1 MSRNRKK
8 GKAKRAIGL
17 LFMLLSLTS
26 CGRLKSNYAIEAGIR
41 EILPDAVILN
51 VETGTRSKG
60 HKFKRFTVDNKGII
74 FIFENY
80 QATDTMFGGTV
91 AFTEANYAEKLFES
105 FAQEIEEILKKHH
118 IEMDDRISG
127 SAINLTNRITDM
139 AGLDASASALEE
151 IYRLVEDYI
160 PKETLDWFPFEIK
173 FWTLYGERELIV
185 IEKQGDWDY
194 SYYRQLLHLN
204 FKNAVDMGLVKDDV
218 ELSEEMLASIPQKYI
233 RTLYI
238 NGELYQSDRYEIRFL
253 YNLEDK
259 RYYALV
265 GFGIDIEY
273 NGGVEDHLQREII
286 KSYYPDSG
294 YSISM
299 KEQTTSYQ
307 IGNDHYLIE
316 RQRDSLTF
324 YKNGRKLSIKNY
336 TELSSTNTG
345 ATYFFWISVDDFASI
360 MGMSVEKVGEDGVY
374 LRID

>member
-51 VETGTRSKG
+51 VEIGTRSKG

-91 AFTEANYAEKLFES
+91 AFTETNYAEKLFEY

-160 PKETLDWFPFEIK
+160 PKETLDWFPFDIK

-194 SYYRQLLHLN
+194 SYYRQLLYLN
-204 FKNAVDMGLVKDDV
+204 FKNAVDMGLVKDV

-233 RTLYI
+233 RALYI

-286 KSYYPDSG
+286 KYYYPDSG

-299 KEQTTSYQ
+299 KEQTTSYK

>member
-8 GKAKRAIGL
+8 GKAKQAIGL

-26 CGRLKSNYAIEAGIR
+26 CGRLKSNHAIEAGIR

-74 FIFENY
+74 FTFEDY
-80 QATDTMFGGTV
+80 QASSTMFSGTF
-91 AFTEANYAEKLFES
+91 AFTKNDYAGKLFEY
-105 FAQEIEEILKKHH
+105 FAQEIGEILQKYH
-118 IEMDDRISG
+118 IEIDGRLSGSSIYLKNRIS
-127 SAINLTNRITDM
+127 DM
-139 AGLDASASALEE
+139 AGLDASVDALEE

-173 FWTLYGERELIV
+173 LWTLYGERELII

-194 SYYRQLLHLN
+194 SYYQQLLHLN
-204 FKNAVDMGLVKDDV
+204 FKNAVDMGLVKDV
-218 ELSEEMLASIPQKYI
+218 ELPEEMLASIPQKYI
-233 RTLYI
+233 RALYI
-238 NGELYQSDRYEIRFL
+238 NGEPYQSDRYEIRFL

-259 RYYALV
+259 RYYAPV

-286 KSYYPDSG
+286 KAYYPDSG

-299 KEQTTSYQ
+299 KEQTTTYQ

-324 YKNGRKLSIKNY
+324 YKNGRKLQIENY
-336 TELSSTNTG
+336 LELSSTHTG
-345 ATYFFWISVDDFASI
+345 AAYFFWISVDDFASI
-360 MGMSVEKVGEDGVY
+360 MGMSVEKVEDDGVY
-374 LRID
+374 LRMK

>member
-41 EILPDAVILN
+41 EILPDAEILN

-74 FIFENY
+74 FTFENY
-80 QATDTMFGGTV
+80 QAGSTMFSGTF

-139 AGLDASASALEE
+139 AGLDASASVLKE

-194 SYYRQLLHLN
+194 SYYRQLLYLN
-204 FKNAVDMGLVKDDV
+204 FKNAVDMGLVKDV

-233 RTLYI
+233 HALYI
-238 NGELYQSDRYEIRFL
+238 NGEPYQSDRYEIRFL

-286 KSYYPDSG
+286 KYYYPDSG

-316 RQRDSLTF
+316 RQRESLTF
-324 YKNGRKLSIKNY
+324 YKNGRKLPIKSY

-374 LRID
+374 LRMD

>member
-91 AFTEANYAEKLFES
+91 AFTEVNYAEKLFEY

-160 PKETLDWFPFEIK
+160 PKETLDWFPFDIK
-173 FWTLYGERELIV
+173 FWTLYGERELIL

-194 SYYRQLLHLN
+194 SYYRQLLYLN
-204 FKNAVDMGLVKDDV
+204 FKNAVDMGLVKDV

-233 RTLYI
+233 RALYI
-238 NGELYQSDRYEIRFL
+238 NGEPYQSDSYEIRFL

-316 RQRDSLTF
+316 RKRDSLTF

-374 LRID
+374 LRMD

>member
-1 MSRNRKK
+1 MSKNKK
-8 GKAKRAIGL
+8 RGKVKQAIGL
-17 LFMLLSLTS
+17 LLTLLSLTS
-26 CGRLKSNYAIEAGIR
+26 CGQLKSNHAIEAGIR
-41 EILPDAVILN
+41 EVLPDAEILN

-60 HKFKRFTVDNKGII
+60 HKFKRFTINNKGII
-74 FIFENY
+74 FTFENY
-80 QATDTMFGGTV
+80 QAASTMFSGIF
-91 AFTEANYAEKLFES
+91 AFTKNDYAGKLFEY
-105 FAQEIEEILKKHH
+105 FAQEIGEILQKYH
-118 IEMDDRISG
+118 IEIDDRRSG
-127 SAINLTNRITDM
+127 SSICLTNRITNM
-139 AGLDASASALEE
+139 AGLDASASALAE

-160 PKETLDWFPFEIK
+160 PKETLNWFPFEINL
-173 FWTLYGERELIV
+173 WTLYGERELIS

-194 SYYRQLLHLN
+194 SYYQQLLYLN
-204 FKNAVDMGLVKDDV
+204 FKNAVDMGLVKDV

-233 RTLYI
+233 RALYI
-238 NGELYQSDRYEIRFL
+238 NGEPYQSDRYEIRFL

-324 YKNGRKLSIKNY
+324 YKNGRKLQIKNY

-360 MGMSVEKVGEDGVY
+360 MGMSVEKVEEDGVY
-374 LRID
+374 LRLD

>member
-194 SYYRQLLHLN
+194 SYYRQLLYLN
-204 FKNAVDMGLVKDDV
+204 FKNAVDMGLVKDV

>member
-1 MSRNRKK
+1 MFS
-8 GKAKRAIGL
+8 
-17 LFMLLSLTS
+17 
-26 CGRLKSNYAIEAGIR
+26 
-41 EILPDAVILN
+41 
-51 VETGTRSKG
+51 GT
-60 HKFKRFTVDNKGII
+60 F
-74 FIFENY
+74 
-80 QATDTMFGGTV
+80 

-105 FAQEIEEILKKHH
+105 FAQEIEAILKKHH

-194 SYYRQLLHLN
+194 SYYRQLLYLN
-204 FKNAVDMGLVKDDV
+204 FKNAVDMGLVKDV

-233 RTLYI
+233 RALYI
-238 NGELYQSDRYEIRFL
+238 NGEPYQSDRYEIRFL

-324 YKNGRKLSIKNY
+324 YKNGRKLQIKNY

-360 MGMSVEKVGEDGVY
+360 MGMSVEKVEEGGVY
-374 LRID
+374 LRMD

>member
-91 AFTEANYAEKLFES
+91 AFTEANYAEKLFEY

-160 PKETLDWFPFEIK
+160 PKETLDWFPFDIK
-173 FWTLYGERELIV
+173 FWTLYGERELIL

-194 SYYRQLLHLN
+194 SYYRQLLYLN
-204 FKNAVDMGLVKDDV
+204 FKNAVDMGLVKDV

-233 RTLYI
+233 RALYI
-238 NGELYQSDRYEIRFL
+238 NGEPYQSDRYEIRFL

-286 KSYYPDSG
+286 KYYYPDSG

-299 KEQTTSYQ
+299 KDQTTSYQ

-374 LRID
+374 LRMD

>member
-1 MSRNRKK
+1 MSGNRKK
-8 GKAKRAIGL
+8 GKAKQAIGL

-26 CGRLKSNYAIEAGIR
+26 CGWLKSNYAIETGIR

-60 HKFKRFTVDNKGII
+60 RKFKRFTVDNKGII
-74 FIFENY
+74 FTFENY
-80 QATDTMFGGTV
+80 QAGSTMFSGTF

-105 FAQEIEEILKKHH
+105 FAQEIEAILKKHH

-194 SYYRQLLHLN
+194 SYYRQLLYLN
-204 FKNAVDMGLVKDDV
+204 FKNAVDMGLVKDV

-233 RTLYI
+233 RALYI

-286 KSYYPDSG
+286 KSYYPDSS

-324 YKNGRKLSIKNY
+324 YKNGRKLPIKNY
-336 TELSSTNTG
+336 AELSSTNTG

-360 MGMSVEKVGEDGVY
+360 MGMSVEKVEEGGVY
-374 LRID
+374 LRMD